1 MQRITLANTQSAGI
15 MRFKTAYSFWALTL
29 IAMILVVPKVVALP
43 EKVHRDV
50 LELRPGGYVY
60 ADYPGDFDVL
70 KRFDHDGITVE
81 AWVYFTDQPKDG
93 DYIHGDNL
101 EGQWIIFA
109 KPGSYYVELTGRD
122 LGSVLD
128 KQDPEG
134 MTTLSFAVAK
144 QPTIQG
150 AGGAS
155 RGHLISPEEYP
166 LSRWVHIAMQIM
178 APKREITLSFNFYDS
193 LYSSRGEIRGRPMGR
208 TPAPFVI
215 GGTPIVN
222 FKEGAQWGH
231 QHESMKGYIDEVRVS
246 KGHRYDIEQQEY
258 QIHPPRH
265 FKRDTRTIALWRF
278 EEGPGAPFY
287 RDSSGND
294 YTLFPGGSLAV
305 DSRRK
310 LATTWGSL
318 KRRVQEAR

>member
-1 MQRITLANTQSAGI
+1 MLFNTVRFLICVAGVLSAPQI
-15 MRFKTAYSFWALTL
+15 FAQPED
-29 IAMILVVPKVVALP
+29 VPS
-43 EKVHRDV
+43 DV
-50 LELRPGGYVY
+50 FEAHPDGYLY
-60 ADYPGDFDVL
+60 ADYPGVFDVL
-70 KRFDHDGITVE
+70 NRIDHDGITIE

-93 DYIHGDNL
+93 DYIHGEPP

-128 KQDPEG
+128 RRDPAG
-134 MTTLSFAVAK
+134 MTTLSFAIAK

-155 RGHLISPEEYP
+155 SGHLIYPEDFP
-166 LSRWVHIAMQIM
+166 LSQWVHVAMQIM
-178 APKREITLSFNFYDS
+178 APTREITRTFNFYDS
-193 LYSSRGEIRGRPMGR
+193 LYSSRGEIRGTPMGR

-231 QHESMKGYIDEVRVS
+231 KHESMKGYIDEVRVS
-246 KGHRYDIEQQEY
+246 KGHRYNIEQQKH
-258 QIHPPRH
+258 QIHPPRQ

-305 DSRRK
+305 QPHGT
-310 LATTWGSL
+310 AAIIWGAI
-318 KRRVQEAR
+318 KRSGGKF